1 MFIRIKR
8 GGNKAH
14 PHDYLQIV
22 ESYREGISV
31 RQRVIAT
38 LGRLDQLR
46 VEGQLDSL
54 IKSLCRF
61 SERLRVIEASR
72 VPDIDSCS
80 AKLWGPALVFGRL
93 WERQGI
99 PEILEN
105 LVEDCRLEFDLER
118 VSFALGLQRLLE
130 PGSDLQ
136 GSRWVRTIEAA
147 GFEEIELQHLYR
159 GVGIL
164 SDLRESL
171 EAKLYLQDRNLFN
184 QTLDLV
190 FVDTTSTYMYRETET
205 PLWRRGYSRDHR
217 PDLPQVIL
225 AIVIDRQG
233 WPIAWEVMPGNRA
246 DGKAFQELIGL
257 LRRRFQI
264 GRVIMV
270 ADRGMVSEENLEL
283 LTQDGEFPFDY
294 IVGCRMR
301 KQKEV
306 TEEVLSRGGR
316 FHEVSKKLKVKEV
329 EVKGNR
335 YIVCLNEEEAKKDRA
350 ARGSMLKALEEKLA
364 KGGPKVLVGNRGY
377 ARFLKTRRG
386 AWEIDYGAVKRDER
400 LDGKFVLRTTTKIS
414 AEEVA
419 QAYKG
424 LWRVERTFREQKSTL
439 EVRPI
444 YHQKDSQCVGHIMA
458 SFLALRLEVDL
469 QRALDE
475 RGIEVSWPELMGD
488 LKQLQAVR
496 MTLDGRKYLIRTD
509 LVGSAYQAFLAAG
522 VKIPPRVQPIG
533 MA

>member
-8 GGNKAH
+8 GGNKTN
-14 PHDYLQIV
+14 PHDYVQIV
-22 ESYREGISV
+22 ESYRDGASV
-31 RQRVIAT
+31 RQRVITT

-46 VEGQLDSL
+46 TEGQLDGL
-54 IKSLCRF
+54 IKSLCRL
-61 SERLRVIEASR
+61 SETLRVVEASGI
-72 VPDIDSCS
+72 PEIDSCS
-80 AKLWGPALVFGRL
+80 TKLWGPALVFGRL

-99 PEILEN
+99 PDLLKN
-105 LVEDCRLEFDLER
+105 LVKGRRLEFDLER
-118 VSFALGLQRLLE
+118 VSFGLSLQRLLE

-136 GSRWVRTIEAA
+136 GSRWVRTVEAP

-159 GVGIL
+159 GVGVL

-171 EAKLYLQDRNLFN
+171 ETKLYLHDRDLFN

-190 FVDTTSTYMYRETET
+190 FMDTTSTYMYRDIET
-205 PLWRRGYSRDHR
+205 PLWKRGHSRDHR
-217 PDLPQVIL
+217 SDLPQVIL
-225 AIVIDRQG
+225 AIVVDRQG

-246 DGKAFQELIGL
+246 DSKAFRELIML

-264 GRVIMV
+264 GRVIGV
-270 ADRGMVSEENLEL
+270 VDRGMVSQQNLEL
-283 LTQDGEFPFDY
+283 MSQDEEFPFDY

-316 FHEVSKKLKVKEV
+316 YHEVSKKLKVKEV
-329 EVKGNR
+329 EVKGHR
-335 YIVCLNEEEAKKDRA
+335 YIVCLNEEEAKKDKV
-350 ARGSMLKALEEKLA
+350 ARESMVRALEEKLS
-364 KGGPKVLVGNRGY
+364 KGGPRSLVRNRGY
-377 ARFLKTRRG
+377 ARFLKTERG
-386 AWEIDYGAVKRDER
+386 AFKINYEAVKRDER
-400 LDGKFVLRTTTKIS
+400 MDGKFVLRTTTELP

-439 EVRPI
+439 EIRPI
-444 YHQKDSQCVGHIMA
+444 YHQRDRQCVGHIVA

-469 QRALDE
+469 QKALDE
-475 RGIEVSWPELMGD
+475 RSVEVSWPDLMGG

-496 MTLDGRKYLIRTD
+496 MEMNGKNYLIRTD
-509 LVGSAYQAFLAAG
+509 LVGSAYQAFMAAG

-533 MA
+533 MV

>member
-1 MFIRIKR
+1 MYIRIKR

-14 PHDYLQIV
+14 PHDYLRIV
-22 ESYREGISV
+22 ESYREGPSV

-38 LGRLDQLR
+38 LGRLDELR
-46 VEGQLDSL
+46 AEGQLDGL

-61 SERLRVIEASR
+61 SETLKVIDTFGL
-72 VPDIDSCS
+72 PKIDSCS
-80 AKLWGPALVFGRL
+80 AKLWGPPLVFGRL
-93 WERQGI
+93 WQRQGI
-99 PEILEN
+99 AGILVG
-105 LVEDCRLEFDLER
+105 LVEGRRLEFDLER
-118 VSFALGLQRLLE
+118 VSFALSLQRLME

-136 GSRWVRTIEAA
+136 GSRWVGTVEAP
-147 GFEEIELQHLYR
+147 GFEQIELQHLYR
-159 GVGIL
+159 GVGVLLDI
-164 SDLRESL
+164 RESL
-171 EAKLYLQDRNLFN
+171 ETRLYLHDRDLFN
-184 QTLDLV
+184 QSLDLV
-190 FVDTTSTYMYRETET
+190 FMDTTSTYMYRDKET
-205 PLWRRGYSRDHR
+205 PLWKRGHSRDHR
-217 PDLPQVIL
+217 SDLPQVIL
-225 AIVIDRQG
+225 AIVLDRQG

-246 DGKAFQELIGL
+246 DGKVFQELIGL

-264 GRVIMV
+264 GRVIVV
-270 ADRGMVSEENLEL
+270 ADRGMVSQENLDL
-283 LTQDGEFPFDY
+283 MSQDEEFPFDY

-316 FHEVSKKLKVKEV
+316 YHEVSKKLKVKEV
-329 EVKGNR
+329 EVKGRR
-335 YIVCLNEEEAKKDRA
+335 YVVCLNEEEVKKDRA
-350 ARGSMLKALEEKLA
+350 ARESIVRALEEKLA
-364 KGGPKVLVGNRGY
+364 KGGPKSLVGNRGY
-377 ARFLKTRRG
+377 ARFLKTERG
-386 AWEIDYGAVKRDER
+386 GLKIDYEAVKRDER
-400 LDGKFVLRTTTKIS
+400 MDGKFVLRTTTKLS

-439 EVRPI
+439 QIRPI
-444 YHQKDSQCVGHIMA
+444 YHQRDGQCVGHIVA

-475 RGIEVSWPELMGD
+475 RSVDVSWPDLMGD

-496 MTLDGRKYLIRTD
+496 MEMNGRNYLIRTD
-509 LVGSAYQAFLAAG
+509 LVGSAYQAFMAAG

>member
-1 MFIRIKR
+1 MFIKLKQ

-14 PHDYLQIV
+14 PHEYVQIV
-22 ESYREGISV
+22 ESYREGYSV
-31 RQRVIAT
+31 RQRVITT

-46 VEGQLDSL
+46 EQGQLDGL

-61 SERLRVIEASR
+61 SETLQVVEAFG
-72 VPDIDSCS
+72 VPQIDSCS
-80 AKLWGPALVFGRL
+80 TKLWGPPLVFGRL

-99 PEILEN
+99 PEILQG
-105 LVEDCRLEFDLER
+105 LAGGRRLEFDLER
-118 VSFALGLQRLLE
+118 IGFALSLQRLME

-136 GSRWVRTIEAA
+136 GSRWVRTVEAP
-147 GFEEIELQHLYR
+147 GFEGIELHHLYR
-159 GVGIL
+159 GVGVL

-171 EAKLYLQDRNLFN
+171 ETKLYLHDRDLFN

-190 FVDTTSTYMYRETET
+190 FMDTTSTYMYRDIET
-205 PLWRRGYSRDHR
+205 PLWKRGHSRDHR
-217 PDLPQVIL
+217 SDLPQVVL
-225 AIVIDRQG
+225 AIVVDRQG

-246 DGKAFQELIGL
+246 DSKAFRELIGL
-257 LRRRFQI
+257 LRKRFQI
-264 GRVIMV
+264 GRVIV
-270 ADRGMVSEENLEL
+270 VVDRGMVSQQNLEL
-283 LTQDGEFPFDY
+283 MTQDEEFPFDY

-316 FHEVSKKLKVKEV
+316 YHELSKKLKVKEV
-329 EVKGNR
+329 EVRGHR
-335 YIVCLNEEEAKKDRA
+335 YIVCLNEEEAKKDKVTRESIV
-350 ARGSMLKALEEKLA
+350 RALEEKLS
-364 KGGPKVLVGNRGY
+364 KGGPRSLVRNRGY
-377 ARFLKTRRG
+377 ARFLKTERG
-386 AWEIDYGAVKRDER
+386 AFKINYEAVKRDER
-400 LDGKFVLRTTTKIS
+400 MDGKFVLRTTTELP

-439 EVRPI
+439 EIRPI
-444 YHQKDSQCVGHIMA
+444 YHQRDRQCVGHIVA

-469 QRALDE
+469 QKALDE
-475 RGIEVSWPELMGD
+475 RSVEASWPDLMGD

-496 MTLDGRKYLIRTD
+496 MEMNGKNYLIRTD
-509 LVGSAYQAFLAAG
+509 LVGSAYQAFMAAG

-533 MA
+533 MV